1 MSWTPDHQGYKDRQL
16 HKPTCEGKFPSTCAC
31 KVTEFWVLNEDVQE
45 LEPSKVGKWMYF
57 PNFEA
62 TSVNLDEL
70 WSIFSEHTN
79 DGYLGWGTKLSLKNK
94 EKPALMCYTKDHLDK
109 TDTERVSDALY
120 SLLADIGIQPRD
132 ISLKYK
138 TDEATLKGLYSALDV
153 DKRALQKGLAISQ
166 IVDKRAVCLFYK
178 TPKGCRH
185 GAECR
190 YRHEE

>member
-166 IVDKRAVCLFYK
+166 IVDKRAV
-178 TPKGCRH
+178 
-185 GAECR
+185 
-190 YRHEE
+190 